1 MYTRNQIGGI
11 MKPGEEHL
19 ILLKI
24 INKKSCN
31 YKVKNKIFNNYLNI
45 LFI

>member
-11 MKPGEEHL
+11 MKPGDKKL

-24 INKKSCN
+24 ID
-31 YKVKNKIFNNYLNI
+31 KNIVINI
-45 LFI
+45 K